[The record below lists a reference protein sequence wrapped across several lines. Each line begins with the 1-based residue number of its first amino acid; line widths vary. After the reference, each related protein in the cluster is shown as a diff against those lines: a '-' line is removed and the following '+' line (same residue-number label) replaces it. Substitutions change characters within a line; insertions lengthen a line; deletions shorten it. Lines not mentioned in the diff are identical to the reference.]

1 MSQKILTGYHGTTKE
16 KSESI
21 LKQGFKISKSQEQKY
36 EWLGDGIYFLD
47 DIFYAVQWNII
58 NMEKN
63 YNDKNEKN
71 LMNYAIIKS
80 KIIVNK
86 SKLFDISSPE
96 GSIIYS
102 KLKKKLEKK
111 LIESGSEKL
120 VEKLKK
126 QSDKFWINI
135 LEDNGFFKEFDVI
148 MAEFKNKKRNEK
160 YKDDILLNVQKQI
173 CVKNQKC
180 IITSKLY
187 RDKKRILDL
196 FSIIISRRLVK
207 NE

>member
-36 EWLGDGIYFLD
+36 EWLGDGIYFWD

-180 IITSKLY
+180 VITSKLY

>member
-1 MSQKILTGYHGTTKE
+1 MAWRWYL
-16 KSESI
+16 
-21 LKQGFKISKSQEQKY
+21 F
-36 EWLGDGIYFLD
+36 WD

>member
-36 EWLGDGIYFLD
+36 ECLGDGIYFWD

>member
-36 EWLGDGIYFLD
+36 EWLGDGIYFWD

-80 KIIVNK
+80 RIIVNK

>member
-36 EWLGDGIYFLD
+36 EWLGDGIYFWD

-135 LEDNGFFKEFDVI
+135 LEDNVFFKEFDVI

>member
-36 EWLGDGIYFLD
+36 EWLGDGIYFWD

>member
-36 EWLGDGIYFLD
+36 EWLGDGIYFWD

-135 LEDNGFFKEFDVI
+135 LEDNDFFKEFDVI

>member
-36 EWLGDGIYFLD
+36 EWLRDGIYFWD

-148 MAEFKNKKRNEK
+148 MADFKNKKRNEK

>member
-21 LKQGFKISKSQEQKY
+21 LKQGFEISKSQEQKY
-36 EWLGDGIYFLD
+36 EWLGDGIYFWD

-135 LEDNGFFKEFDVI
+135 LEDNGFF
-148 MAEFKNKKRNEK
+148 
-160 YKDDILLNVQKQI
+160 
-173 CVKNQKC
+173 
-180 IITSKLY
+180 
-187 RDKKRILDL
+187 
-196 FSIIISRRLVK
+196 
-207 NE
+207 

>member
-1 MSQKILTGYHGTTKE
+1 MSQKILTWYHGTTKE

-36 EWLGDGIYFLD
+36 EWLGDGIYFWD

-187 RDKKRILDL
+187 SDKKRILDI

>member
-36 EWLGDGIYFLD
+36 EWLGDGIYFWD

-120 VEKLKK
+120 IEKLKK

>member
-36 EWLGDGIYFLD
+36 EWLGDGIYFWD

-58 NMEKN
+58 NMEKK

-120 VEKLKK
+120 IEKLKK